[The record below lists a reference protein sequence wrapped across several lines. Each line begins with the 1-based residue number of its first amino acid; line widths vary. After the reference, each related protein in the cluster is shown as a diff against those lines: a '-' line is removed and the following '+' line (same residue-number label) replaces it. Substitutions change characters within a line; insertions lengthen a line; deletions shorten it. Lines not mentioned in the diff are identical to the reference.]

1 MNIFYSKLI
10 MYYEIHKLFRED
22 YSISQ
27 ISRELVLNRRTVRG
41 YLAMSESEY
50 EQFINNQSD
59 RKKDL
64 YSYEDFVKSKL
75 EQFHDTSASQMHDWL
90 KEKHEHFP
98 QVSPKTIY
106 NFVMWVRQKHN
117 LPKISPQREYMIVEE
132 LPYGK
137 QAQVDFGE
145 YNMRDGNHKRVKV
158 WFFLIVLSRSRF
170 KYIWFSEHPFTS
182 ELAIGAHEK
191 AFACFDGI
199 PDEIVYDQ
207 DKVFIVDENR
217 GDLILTDAFRAYTK
231 ERSFTLHFCRKAD
244 PESKGKIE
252 NGVRYV
258 KQNFLYNRPFY
269 NIETLNDEAI
279 AWLGRTANSMPHGR
293 TMKPPYDEWIIE
305 KPFLKPYTVF
315 IIPPSQTTLYT
326 VRKDNAISWK
336 GNFYALPLGT
346 YKGRG
351 SQVRVKKENGQIVIS
366 DLSDKELCRHTI
378 PAGKGQ
384 VVTNT
389 DLRRDKQGAIEEIIG
404 QVSQMFHDPLR
415 ARQYLE
421 AIHGEKPRYIRD
433 QLILIRQT
441 IEMNDKQTV
450 NEALAYCCQN
460 SIYSAVDFKSVVKQN
475 TRNKK
480 QPVEPIIARK
490 NPLANDP
497 SPNATVKPSKSN
509 IVEYDKLMQNKN

>member
-1 MNIFYSKLI
+1 MNIFYSKL
-10 MYYEIHKLFRED
+10 MTYYEIHRLFREE
-22 YSISQ
+22 YTISQ
-27 ISRELVLNRRTVRG
+27 ISRELVLNRRTVRS
-41 YLAMSESEY
+41 YLAMNESEY

-64 YSYEDFVKSKL
+64 LTFEEFVKNRL
-75 EQFHDTSASQMHDWL
+75 EQFQDTSASQMHDWL
-90 KEKHEHFP
+90 KEKHGNFP

-117 LPKISPQREYMIVEE
+117 LPKISAVREYMIVEE

-137 QAQVDFGE
+137 QAQIDFGE
-145 YNMRDGNHKRVKV
+145 YNMRDGNHKRIKV
-158 WFFLIVLSRSRF
+158 WFFLMILARSRF
-170 KYIWFSEHPFTS
+170 KYIWFSQHPFTS
-182 ELAIGAHEK
+182 GLAIGAHEK
-191 AFACFDGI
+191 AFAFFYGI

-269 NIETLNDEAI
+269 NIDTLNDEAI
-279 AWLGRTANSMPHGR
+279 AWLSRTANVMPHGR

-315 IIPPSQTTLYT
+315 ALPAPQSKPYT
-326 VRKDNAISWK
+326 VRKDNSISWK

-351 SQVRVKKENGQIVIS
+351 SQVRVKKENEQIIIT
-366 DLSDKELCRHTI
+366 DLTDKELCRHTI
-378 PAGKGQ
+378 PIGKGQ

-389 DLRRDKQGAIEEIIG
+389 DLRRDKQGAIDELIE
-404 QVSQMFHDPLR
+404 QVSQMFNDPQS

-433 QLILIRQT
+433 QLILMRQT
-441 IEMNDKQTV
+441 IQMNDKQTV
-450 NEALAYCCQN
+450 NEALEYCCRN
-460 SIYSAVDFKSVVKQN
+460 SIYSAVDFKSVVKQS
-475 TRNKK
+475 TRDKK
-480 QPVEPIIARK
+480 QPVEPVITRN
-490 NPLANDP
+490 NPLNNDP
-497 SPNATVKPSKSN
+497 SSNTALIPSKSK
-509 IVEYDKLMQNKN
+509 IIDYEKLMQNKN